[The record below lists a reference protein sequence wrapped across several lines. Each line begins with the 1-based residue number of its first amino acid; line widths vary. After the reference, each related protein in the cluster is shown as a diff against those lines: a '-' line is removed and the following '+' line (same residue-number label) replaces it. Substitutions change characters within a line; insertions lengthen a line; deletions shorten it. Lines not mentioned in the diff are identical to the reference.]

1 LSLLSPG
8 LQWILPR
15 LRVQYELPRQWI
27 HTIGMLFSFDLVLID
42 KDHSWAATVLLNS
55 DVNGGTVA
63 RVSTRVDSR
72 GQR

>member
-1 LSLLSPG
+1 
-8 LQWILPR
+8 
-15 LRVQYELPRQWI
+15 
-27 HTIGMLFSFDLVLID
+27 MLFSFDLVLID

-72 GQR
+72 GQRWFLPNQQM